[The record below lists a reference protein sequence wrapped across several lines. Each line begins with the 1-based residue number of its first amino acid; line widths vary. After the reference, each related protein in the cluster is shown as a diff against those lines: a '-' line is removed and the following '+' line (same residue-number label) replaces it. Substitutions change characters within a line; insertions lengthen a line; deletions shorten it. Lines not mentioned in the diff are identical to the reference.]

1 MSPKKIKQPSLSDKL
16 ASLIDPT
23 PAFDPEE
30 DAEEGMFSSPKHF
43 CVNILYILLEI
54 YITM

>member
-30 DAEEGMFSSPKHF
+30 DAEEGLFFAKKS
-43 CVNILYILLEI
+43 CVQHYTIIEI
-54 YITM
+54 YITV

>member
-43 CVNILYILLEI
+43 CVNILY
-54 YITM
+54 Y